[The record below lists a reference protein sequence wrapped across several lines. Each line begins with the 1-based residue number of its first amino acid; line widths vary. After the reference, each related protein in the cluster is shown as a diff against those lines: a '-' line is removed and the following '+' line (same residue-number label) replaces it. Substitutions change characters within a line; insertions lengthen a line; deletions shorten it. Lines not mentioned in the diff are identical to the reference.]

1 MCKIKT
7 RTNNVLTIHPPIH
20 PLDSDSEAEE
30 VNSKMTEGHVSQKRA
45 SKGEN
50 SPIAQGTLAG
60 FCLDSLVC

>member
-30 VNSKMTEGHVSQKRA
+30 VNSKMMEGHVSKKRA

-60 FCLDSLVC
+60 FFLDSLIC

>member
-30 VNSKMTEGHVSQKRA
+30 VNSKMMEGHVSKKK
-45 SKGEN
+45 SK
-50 SPIAQGTLAG
+50 
-60 FCLDSLVC
+60 